1 VELKGRDKVDDQT
14 LILAD
19 MAEKALTQVKELVA
33 ELIRDKVGEEKAK
46 QINS

>member
-1 VELKGRDKVDDQT
+1 
-14 LILAD
+14 
-19 MAEKALTQVKELVA
+19 MAEKALTQVKELVT

>member
-1 VELKGRDKVDDQT
+1 
-14 LILAD
+14 